1 MTKTEKSVKTGM
13 KVIRKAIR
21 ERISL
26 SEASRLSNLGR
37 NYVSDIKLRLDGN
50 YKKKKIDK
58 SNYTEFKALIKK
70 YTK

>member
-26 SEASRLSNLGR
+26 SEAARQSNLGR
-37 NYVSDIKLRLDGN
+37 NYVSDIKSRLTDN
-50 YKKKKIDK
+50 YKNKNIDK
-58 SNYTEFKALIKK
+58 NNYIEFNALIKK

>member
-26 SEASRLSNLGR
+26 SEAARQSDLGR
-37 NYVSDIKLRLDGN
+37 NYVSDIKLRISDN
-50 YKKKKIDK
+50 YKNKNVEKKD
-58 SNYTEFKALIKK
+58 YLEFNALIKK